1 MSIVHIPGVNH
12 GDVLIYALSTCAWCR
27 KTKAFL
33 DEQQVEY
40 RYVDV
45 DLVSAEEQDG
55 VVAELARRNPARNFP
70 TIVINDKD
78 VVVGFH
84 AERLKEL
91 LGL

>member
-1 MSIVHIPGVNH
+1 MNIVHIPGTNR
-12 GDVLIYALSTCAWCR
+12 GDIFLYALSTCVWCK

-33 DEQQVEY
+33 DELQVEY

-45 DLVSAEEQDG
+45 DLVEAGERDA

-70 TIVINDKD
+70 TIVVNGKD

-84 AERLKEL
+84 PERLKEL
-91 LGL
+91 LKL